1 MGYIL
6 SHADQVLVLTM
17 EHLQVTAVAVILAVV
32 VGVPLGILVTRL
44 RWLYPLVLGTAGVL
58 YTIPSLALFAFL
70 IPFLGLG
77 VKPTILALIL
87 YSQLSIVR
95 NTAVGINT
103 VDRAIVEAARG
114 MGMTNG
120 QILRMVQ
127 LPLALPIVMAGVRTI
142 TVMDIGV
149 ATIAAYIGAGGLGVL
164 IFRGIASL
172 YPEQIIAGAAPVA
185 LLAVLADYLLA
196 RMESALRPKGVGR

>member
-1 MGYIL
+1 MGYML

-17 EHLQVTAVAVILAVV
+17 EHLQVTVVAVILAVS
-32 VGVPLGILVTRL
+32 VGMPLGILVTRW

-95 NTAVGINT
+95 NTAVGIDS

-114 MGMTNG
+114 MGMTNR

-127 LPLALPIVMAGVRTI
+127 LPLALPVVMAGVRTI
-142 TVMDIGV
+142 TVMDIGI

-172 YPEQIIAGAAPVA
+172 HPEQIIAGAVPVA
-185 LLAVLADYLLA
+185 LLAVLADHLLS
-196 RMESALRPKGVGR
+196 RLERALRPRGVGR

>member
-6 SHADQVLVLTM
+6 SHADQVLILTM
-17 EHLQVTAVAVILAVV
+17 EHLQVTAVAVILAVA

-103 VDRAIVEAARG
+103 VDRAIVESARG
-114 MGMTNG
+114 MGMTDG

-172 YPEQIIAGAAPVA
+172 HPEQIIAGAVPVA

-196 RMESALRPKGVGR
+196 RLESALRPKGVGR

>member
-114 MGMTNG
+114 M
-120 QILRMVQ
+120 
-127 LPLALPIVMAGVRTI
+127 A
-142 TVMDIGV
+142 
-149 ATIAAYIGAGGLGVL
+149 
-164 IFRGIASL
+164 
-172 YPEQIIAGAAPVA
+172 
-185 LLAVLADYLLA
+185 
-196 RMESALRPKGVGR
+196 

>member
-1 MGYIL
+1 MSYIL

-17 EHLQVTAVAVILAVV
+17 EHLQVTVVAVLLAVAI
-32 VGVPLGILVTRL
+32 GVPLGILVTRL
-44 RWLYPLVLGTAGVL
+44 RWLHPPVLGAAGVL
-58 YTIPSLALFAFL
+58 YTIPSLALFAFF

-77 VKPTILALIL
+77 VKPTIIALVL
-87 YSQLSIVR
+87 YSQLAIIR

-103 VDRAIVEAARG
+103 VDRAIVEAAQG
-114 MGMTNG
+114 MGMTNR

-127 LPLALPIVMAGVRTI
+127 LPLALPIVMAGVRTV
-142 TVMDIGV
+142 TVMSIGV

-172 YPEQIIAGAAPVA
+172 YPEQIIAGAVPVA
-185 LLAVLADYLLA
+185 LLAILADHLLA
-196 RMESALRPKGVGR
+196 RLETALRPRGAGG